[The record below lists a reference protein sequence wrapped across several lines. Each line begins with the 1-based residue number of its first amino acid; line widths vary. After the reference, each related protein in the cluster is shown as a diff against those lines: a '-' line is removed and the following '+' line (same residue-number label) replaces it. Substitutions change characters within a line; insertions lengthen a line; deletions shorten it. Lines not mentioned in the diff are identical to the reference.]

1 MAERPSEGFYARF
14 LGGFSL
20 YFSGQEM
27 FLEVNPH
34 GKTMQLI
41 YFLLKAGTKGCE
53 KKELLELIR
62 PGEKNTKKRMNNF
75 RQQLFRIRERI
86 HQAGFPEGDYIVN
99 QENRYYF
106 TRDYPLY
113 VDTEKLD
120 DLIGQIRSWPGTGA
134 GTGSIREEKQK
145 PWKQYEEYCE
155 AYTGEFL
162 PVLGGEEW
170 AALESAYYQKWYFTC
185 LNQLSVRLKEQKKY
199 ERLLRLV
206 AAASQFHPYD
216 EWQVVQIECL
226 MALGRRK
233 EAEKVYEE
241 ASELFY
247 KDLGVNS
254 LERAMASYPQQMN
267 SGSAMCVLEK
277 VKESLDEEEKEK
289 QGAYYCSYPSFIDL
303 YRIRARMD
311 EMNKEQSLLL
321 LCTLSEAQGEGEEKE
336 ERKEQMELFRKT
348 LVQQIRSEDVYTQYS
363 ENQYLVLLS
372 AAGHEN
378 EKVMLSRLKNGWER
392 AGGQAKV
399 EFSIDEVEGVR
410 QAECY

>member
-1 MAERPSEGFYARF
+1 MAEKPSEGFYARF

-20 YFSGQEM
+20 YFSGQEI
-27 FLEVNPH
+27 FLEVNSH

-75 RQQLFRIRERI
+75 RQQVFRIRKQI
-86 HQAGFPEGDYIVN
+86 HQAGFPEGKYIVY

-113 VDTEKLD
+113 ADTEKLD
-120 DLIGQIRSWPGTGA
+120 DLIGQIQSWPGIREGA
-134 GTGSIREEKQK
+134 GDIREEKQK
-145 PWKQYEEYCE
+145 PWQQYEEYCE

-170 AALESAYYQKWYFTC
+170 VALESAYYQKWYFIC
-185 LNQLSVRLKEQKKY
+185 LNQLSVQLKKQKNY

-206 AAASQFHPYD
+206 EAASQFHPYD

-241 ASELFY
+241 ARELFD

-254 LERAMASYPQQMN
+254 LEQAMESYPQRMKC
-267 SGSAMCVLEK
+267 GSAMCVLEE
-277 VKESLDEEEKEK
+277 VKECLEEKEK
-289 QGAYYCSYPSFIDL
+289 EKRGAYYCSYSSFIDF

-311 EMNKEQSLLL
+311 EMNQEQSFLL
-321 LCTLSEAQGEGEEKE
+321 LCTLSDAQGEGEEKE
-336 ERKEQMELFRKT
+336 GRKQMELFQET

-372 AAGHEN
+372 AVGHEN
-378 EKVMLSRLKNGWER
+378 EKGMLSRLKNSWER

-410 QAECY
+410 PSECF

>member
-1 MAERPSEGFYARF
+1 MAKKPSEGFYARF

-34 GKTMQLI
+34 GKPMQLI
-41 YFLLKAGTKGCE
+41 YFLLKAGTKGRE
-53 KKELLELIR
+53 KKELLELIQS
-62 PGEKNTKKRMNNF
+62 GEKNTKKRMNNF
-75 RQQLFRIRERI
+75 RQQVFRIREQI
-86 HQAGFPEGDYIVN
+86 HQAGFPEGKYIVR

-120 DLIGQIRSWPGTGA
+120 DLIGQIQRWPGIRAGA
-134 GTGSIREEKQK
+134 GDIRKEKQK

-185 LNQLSVRLKEQKKY
+185 LNQLSARLKKQKNY
-199 ERLLRLV
+199 ERLLRLA

-216 EWQVVQIECL
+216 EWQAVQIECL

-241 ASELFY
+241 ARGLF
-247 KDLGVNS
+247 DQNLGVNS
-254 LERAMASYPQQMN
+254 LERAMASYPQRMN
-267 SGSAMCVLEK
+267 YGSAMDVLER
-277 VKESLDEEEKEK
+277 VKEGLEEEEKEK
-289 QGAYYCSYPSFIDL
+289 QGAYFCSYSSFIDF

-311 EMNKEQSLLL
+311 EMNKEQSFLL
-321 LCTLSEAQGEGEEKE
+321 LCTLSEAQGEWEEKE
-336 ERKEQMELFRKT
+336 GRKQMELFQET
-348 LVQQIRSEDVYTQYS
+348 LVRQIRSEDVYTQYS

-378 EKVMLSRLKNGWER
+378 EKGMISRLKSSWER
-392 AGGQAKV
+392 AGGQAKI

-410 QAECY
+410 QPECF